1 MRIAFPAAEYPDVPV
16 ERGRVRIGS
25 DADNG
30 LVLDAEHGIL
40 PSHLQVEVESR
51 RGIVLSALS
60 EAAKIWINGRPVR
73 EKAIVR
79 VGDMIIAGQVR
90 MVIKGDED
98 PPEAPAEPLEG
109 TAAAEMGP
117 TQPMLRGHVGSHVGR
132 GIALM
137 GRTIVGSAADCDV
150 VVDEPHGVDK
160 LLEIEAR
167 GGRLALRLLAPDQ
180 QVEVNGVM
188 VRSALLA
195 SGDQIALRNNRFV
208 VEAPGWNPPAA
219 DVAVK
224 KAPAHTQ
231 VGRPLVV
238 PPPEPEATEATE
250 NTVDWVILAAAIVT
264 IGALGVLVYLQF
276 WGQP

>member
-30 LVLDAEHGIL
+30 LVLEAEHGVL
-40 PSHLQVEVESR
+40 PSHLQIEVESR

-79 VGDMIIAGQVR
+79 FGDIIVAGEVR

-98 PPEAPAEPLEG
+98 PPEAPAKPLEG
-109 TAAAEMGP
+109 AAATEMGP
-117 TQPMLRGHVGSHVGR
+117 TVPMLRGHVGGHVGR
-132 GIALM
+132 GIPLP
-137 GRTIVGSAADCDV
+137 GRTLIGSGSDCDV
-150 VVDEPHGVDK
+150 VVDEPHGVEK
-160 LLEIEAR
+160 LLEIETRA
-167 GGRLALRLLAPDQ
+167 GRIALRVLAPDQ

-188 VRSALLA
+188 VRSAMLA
-195 SGDQIALRNNRFV
+195 SGDQIALRNNRFLI
-208 VEAPGWNPPAA
+208 EAPGWKPPAEDA
-219 DVAVK
+219 PAK

-238 PPPEPEATEATE
+238 PPPEPEAAETAES
-250 NTVDWVILAAAIVT
+250 TVDWVILAAAIVT